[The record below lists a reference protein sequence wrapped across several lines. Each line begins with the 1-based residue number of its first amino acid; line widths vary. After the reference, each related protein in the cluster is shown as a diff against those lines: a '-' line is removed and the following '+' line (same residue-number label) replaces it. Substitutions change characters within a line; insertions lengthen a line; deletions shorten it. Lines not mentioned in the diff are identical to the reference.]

1 MAAGQSQNTG
11 SSGCSIVVVAIIT
24 ALSGVLGFIAGAGT
38 LYGFIH
44 SQDDALERLGL
55 TKAIPEKPQPAPA
68 EAEDSPDDPGDQ
80 VYPLAYPIQETLR
93 IQGDIDKQMVI
104 DKVANERFDL
114 AACYKEEIADNPKTK
129 GEMSLQ
135 ITVAHRSGKVMA
147 AVARENMTGSDSL
160 EKCILDEMKSWS
172 FDAEKVDNG
181 LAVVRFDALFIPL
194 TSENA
199 PRP

>member
-1 MAAGQSQNTG
+1 
-11 SSGCSIVVVAIIT
+11 
-24 ALSGVLGFIAGAGT
+24 
-38 LYGFIH
+38 
-44 SQDDALERLGL
+44 
-55 TKAIPEKPQPAPA
+55 
-68 EAEDSPDDPGDQ
+68 
-80 VYPLAYPIQETLR
+80 
-93 IQGDIDKQMVI
+93 
-104 DKVANERFDL
+104 
-114 AACYKEEIADNPKTK
+114 
-129 GEMSLQ
+129 MSLQ

>member
-1 MAAGQSQNTG
+1 MAAGQAQSSG

-24 ALSGVLGFIAGAGT
+24 VLSGTLGFIAGAGA

-55 TKAIPEKPQPAPA
+55 AQPTPEEPTDPA
-68 EAEDSPDDPGDQ
+68 EEPEEATPTVAQD

-93 IQGDIDKQMVI
+93 IQGDIDRQMVVE
-104 DKVANERFDL
+104 KVADERFDL
-114 AACYKEEIADNPKTK
+114 AACYKKEIEKNPETK

-135 ITVAHRSGKVMA
+135 ITVAHRSGDVMA
-147 AVARENMTGSDSL
+147 AVARENMTESKSL
-160 EKCILDEMKSWS
+160 EKCVLKELKSWS
-172 FDAEKVDNG
+172 FDADKVENG

-194 TSENA
+194 TNENA

>member
-1 MAAGQSQNTG
+1 MAAGPPQDSG

-24 ALSGVLGFIAGAGT
+24 ALSGVLGFIAGAGV
-38 LYGFIH
+38 LYGYIH
-44 SQDDALERLGL
+44 SQDDALDRLGL
-55 TKAIPEKPQPAPA
+55 AKPAPEQPETA
-68 EAEDSPDDPGDQ
+68 DQDDSKPETPGEQ

-93 IQGDIDKQMVI
+93 IQGDIDKQTVI
-104 DKVANERFDL
+104 DKVADERFDL
-114 AACYKEEIADNPKTK
+114 AACYKKEIAKNPEVK

-160 EKCILDEMKSWS
+160 EKCILKEMKTWS
-172 FDAEKVDNG
+172 FDPDKVHNG